1 MQGLKVSLIFAA
13 FGFLL
18 SLLFGL
24 SSHSGIWILIHALIF
39 ALIFGVLGFL
49 VSFLSEKFL
58 FDDSDSE
65 LSVESPASVSAS
77 PVGTKVD
84 LYVRDEELADE
95 GNGNSYYVDDSS
107 YQMLN
112 PSDAGKN
119 SKAADFSVAG
129 TGSVAAVKND
139 VESLQTGG
147 AKDDSLP
154 PKTDVKMQMA
164 AQNARAAAPAPSE
177 NNSQK
182 SQAEEAEQP
191 QKKTEAS
198 SQKENSLDTLP
209 DMTSFVME
217 SPSQKSDDEGE
228 AVESDT
234 GFSSSVT
241 ASHKDPAELAGQSA
255 EVMAKAISSVLSAES
270 ES

>member
-39 ALIFGVLGFL
+39 AAVFAGLGFL
-49 VSFLSEKFL
+49 ISFLSEKFL
-58 FDDSDSE
+58 FDDSDSD
-65 LSVESPASVSAS
+65 LSVDAPLSSAN
-77 PVGTKVD
+77 PQIGTKVD

-95 GNGNSYYVDDSS
+95 GNENSYYVDDSS

-119 SKAADFSVAG
+119 SKSASFSVAG
-129 TGSVAAVKND
+129 TGSVSAVKND
-139 VESLQTGG
+139 AEGLQADR
-147 AKDDSLP
+147 AKP
-154 PKTDVKMQMA
+154 DVKMQMA
-164 AQNARAAAPAPSE
+164 AQNAQAAAPSSSE
-177 NNSQK
+177 NKVSK
-182 SQAEEAEQP
+182 PQAEESLVSRPSADTPEE
-191 QKKTEAS
+191 KS
-198 SQKENSLDTLP
+198 SEGEKDENGLDTLP
-209 DMTSFVME
+209 DMSSFVME
-217 SPSQKSDDEGE
+217 APSQKSGDEGDV
-228 AVESDT
+228 VESDSS
-234 GFSSSVT
+234 FSASVS

>member
-39 ALIFGVLGFL
+39 ALIFGLLGFL

-77 PVGTKVD
+77 PIGTKVD

-119 SKAADFSVAG
+119 SKTADFSV
-129 TGSVAAVKND
+129 SVSNRRRSILPGPSKCGCPAK
-139 VESLQTGG
+139 SSIFLG
-147 AKDDSLP
+147 AC
-154 PKTDVKMQMA
+154 
-164 AQNARAAAPAPSE
+164 RAAKGIKSSCIIWVAPA
-177 NNSQK
+177 
-182 SQAEEAEQP
+182 
-191 QKKTEAS
+191 
-198 SQKENSLDTLP
+198 
-209 DMTSFVME
+209 
-217 SPSQKSDDEGE
+217 
-228 AVESDT
+228 
-234 GFSSSVT
+234 
-241 ASHKDPAELAGQSA
+241 
-255 EVMAKAISSVLSAES
+255 
-270 ES
+270 